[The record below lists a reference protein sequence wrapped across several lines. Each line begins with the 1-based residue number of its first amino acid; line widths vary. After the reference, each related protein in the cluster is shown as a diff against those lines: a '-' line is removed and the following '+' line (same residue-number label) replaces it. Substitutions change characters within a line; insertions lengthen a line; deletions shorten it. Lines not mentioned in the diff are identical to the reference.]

1 MSDKSTDYSHLV
13 FLDNT
18 DQPLIRNARVSAL
31 KNPIRRAVNENR
43 TNPEAMQ
50 ELITL
55 LQGTLTHVMK
65 KPPRKKKPVTKKEET
80 YDLP

>member
-1 MSDKSTDYSHLV
+1 MSDKNTDYTHLPY
-13 FLDNT
+13 LDNV
-18 DQPLIRNARVSAL
+18 DQPFCKNARVSAL

-50 ELITL
+50 ELIAL

-65 KPPRKKKPVTKKEET
+65 KKTRKRASPKKEPE
-80 YDLP
+80 YELPS